1 MKEFQEDEVLFEKT
15 DEDLI
20 TVATTSATLSQ
31 ATALNV
37 TVLNEK
43 LSQDESD
50 NNKLKDE
57 IISLKAKMSKR
68 RKVECN
74 ITPLKASIL
83 EQQERLHDVKME
95 CFTKIQK
102 MADKIKSV

>member
-1 MKEFQEDEVLFEKT
+1 LFEKT

-20 TVATTSATLSQ
+20 TVASVSAALSQ
-31 ATALNV
+31 ATAHNIIILND
-37 TVLNEK
+37 N

-68 RKVECN
+68 RKLECEKDELYICKFPVHEKGRN
-74 ITPLKASIL
+74 FSSHT
-83 EQQERLHDVKME
+83 
-95 CFTKIQK
+95 FY
-102 MADKIKSV
+102 